1 MDQTTTNSN
10 QHLSISNVPNK
21 ENINSNN
28 MAYGL
33 STSYL
38 VAIGLGAFFALL
50 ILVFAIYKYR
60 NRDEGTYT
68 IDETK
73 NYGPFAELDVPLNG
87 HANGGGI
94 LKNKNSK
101 SSRNKRK
108 GHEHNNNNN
117 NINKEWYV

>member
-1 MDQTTTNSN
+1 MDVTTTSSN

-21 ENINSNN
+21 DNN
-28 MAYGL
+28 LNNNNNNVTYGL
-33 STSYL
+33 NTNYIA
-38 VAIGLGAFFALL
+38 AIGLGAFFALVIL
-50 ILVFAIYKYR
+50 IFAIYKYR

-87 HANGGGI
+87 HANGGHGI
-94 LKNKNSK
+94 LNKNSK
-101 SSRNKRK
+101 SSKNKRK
-108 GHEHNNNNN
+108 GYENN